1 LKKSN
6 FLESGILFFIPIISI
21 FSSFIFLVNENIGML
36 ILAGFT
42 VVFVALVF
50 FLISLYLL
58 LNFGLKPIIEIEL
71 NTIQLSFVQLGILLF
86 AASSM
91 KLIFFSF

>member
-1 LKKSN
+1 
-6 FLESGILFFIPIISI
+6 
-21 FSSFIFLVNENIGML
+21 ML